1 MSTFMDHCASCGAS
15 ITLDDGDVGRT
26 LACYACGR
34 RYYVTAGGL
43 APNLEPRAPVGEQPD
58 PDNDGASTQQS
69 TEGT

>member
-43 APNLEPRAPVGEQPD
+43 APNLEPRKPVGEQPEN
-58 PDNDGASTQQS
+58 PGERPGTTRS
-69 TEGT
+69 TEED